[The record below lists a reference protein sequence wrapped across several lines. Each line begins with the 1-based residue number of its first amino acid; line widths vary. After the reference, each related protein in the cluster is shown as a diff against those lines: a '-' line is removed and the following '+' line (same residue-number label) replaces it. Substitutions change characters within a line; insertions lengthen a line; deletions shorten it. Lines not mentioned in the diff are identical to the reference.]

1 MANEIQPASAG
12 TGGFCLPVDLP
23 VRLRKPNLTGS
34 ELSEYL
40 SLKFGWKV
48 APATL
53 AKWRSV
59 GGGPPFYKPSCTPL
73 YPTQTADEWALARLG
88 KLKSSTSD
96 TEGAA
101 Q

>member
-1 MANEIQPASAG
+1 MANEFSPAMPASGEA
-12 TGGFCLPVDLP
+12 CLPP
-23 VRLRKPNLTGS
+23 RLRKPNLNGA

-88 KLKSSTSD
+88 GLKKSTSD
-96 TEGAA
+96 KGD
-101 Q
+101 